1 MTLGDGAENAPQE
14 DDKLN
19 IMLVDDSAVIRGAIA
34 RILDKSAQTHII
46 ASVANGKI
54 AVDNIHRHNPDIVI
68 LDIEMPEM
76 DGITALPKLLEKC
89 PNAKIIMCS
98 TLTDKGATVSIK
110 AMTLGAVDTILK
122 PSARDAGHGSEFEKN
137 MLALIE
143 SLGKKKKPHLYTG
156 KARENVQA
164 QATKPA
170 LAGLTTDYTLRSQV
184 GVYSG
189 RPTILAIGSSTGGP
203 QALMKVLSHF
213 NNFPIPIII
222 TQHMPGTF
230 TKILAEH
237 IEQNTGIPA
246 FEVDEGMPIEKGK
259 AYVAAGGKH
268 FILKQEDNKLFAHLD
283 DGPSV
288 NFCKPAVDPMFLS
301 AIDIF
306 KQKVL
311 GLILTGMGHD
321 GIGGGEKLNELNA
334 RLVAQDPDTSVVWG
348 MPGAV
353 AQKGYCTEVL
363 PLEEIGPFI
372 RKIVVG

>member
-1 MTLGDGAENAPQE
+1 MTLGDGEETPPQ
-14 DDKLN
+14 DNDRLN

-34 RILDKSAQTHII
+34 RILDKSPQTKII
-46 ASVANGKI
+46 ASVANGRI
-54 AVDNIHRHNPDIVI
+54 AVDNIDKHNPDIVI

-89 PNAKIIMCS
+89 PGAQVIMCS
-98 TLTDKGATVSIK
+98 TLTDKGAAISMK

-122 PSARDAGHGSEFEKN
+122 PSAREAGHGSDFEKN
-137 MLALIE
+137 MLALVE

-156 KARENVQA
+156 KVTPTVQA
-164 QATKPA
+164 QATKPV
-170 LAGLTTDYTLRSQV
+170 LNGLTTDYTLRSQI
-184 GVYSG
+184 GLYSG
-189 RPTILAIGSSTGGP
+189 RPAILAIGSSTGGP
-203 QALMKVLSHF
+203 QALMKVLAHC

-237 IEQNTGIPA
+237 IVQNTGVPA
-246 FEVDEGMPIEKGK
+246 FEVEEGMEIEKGK
-259 AYVAAGGKH
+259 IYVAAGGKH
-268 FILKQEDNKLFAHLD
+268 FILQQKDNKLFAHLD

-334 RLVAQDPDTSVVWG
+334 RLIAQDPETSVVWG

-363 PLEEIGPFI
+363 PLDEIGPFI